1 MSNRPRPPVVVAR
14 AGEQRPVAVVPSSVV
29 QATQLAEDHAAEGP
43 PGPVLFIKRGEK
55 VLGKVESRGTDA
67 A

>member
-43 PGPVLFIKRGEK
+43 GPVLIIRRGEK

>member
-1 MSNRPRPPVVVAR
+1 MSNRQRPPVVVTR

-29 QATQLAEDHAAEGP
+29 QAVRLAEDHAAEGP
-43 PGPVLFIKRGEK
+43 VLLIKRGEK
-55 VLGKVESRGTDA
+55 VLGKVEPADTDA